1 MTVHRTER
9 VRIYVKDNGA
19 ALGLMNHPHQQKFW
33 VAFSTFLHPHSH
45 LHQNSDMTTN
55 LMTRTDAIKGGVA
68 TVSVLILH
76 LRSILNLGV
85 EIALSLSVDGFIL
98 PEHESL
104 DVIHRNDIVVVE
116 LKSNK
121 VLLPCD
127 NVMKE
132 KKKVVSSVSI
142 L

>member
-1 MTVHRTER
+1 M
-9 VRIYVKDNGA
+9 
-19 ALGLMNHPHQQKFW
+19 
-33 VAFSTFLHPHSH
+33 
-45 LHQNSDMTTN
+45 
-55 LMTRTDAIKGGVA
+55 
-68 TVSVLILH
+68 ILH